1 MLIVCSCNNKKPSGM
16 FFVNTVD
23 DSKLIVEFPNK
34 PVLNIEEKGVI
45 QYKSDLDTILLNENN
60 SRATI
65 LHMGVLDKKYS
76 IEELKKMPLDSFA
89 VSKDRSIPIWYTF
102 DKEGEY
108 VLNGYVEDIA
118 HMKKYYKDG
127 TSLTLLHEIGVS
139 KKITVVKEY
148 TPGDEKDDKLRVF
161 LRFRDNP
168 RLNVSE
174 YGEVIYKSYLDTI
187 QLKEKDV
194 RVTNFVF
201 GKFKKVRSVPELE
214 NITTGAYRILE
225 DEKIIPFKVTFD
237 KEGEF
242 ILDGFV
248 EDIVILKNYNTSG
261 DARMITLQTKISKK
275 VTVVKE

>member
-34 PVLNIEEKGVI
+34 PVLNIEENGVI

-76 IEELKKMPLDSFA
+76 IEELKKMPLDRFD
-89 VSKDRSIPIWYTF
+89 VSKDKYFPIRFTF

-108 VLNGYVEDIA
+108 VLNGYIEDKVFLKN
-118 HMKKYYKDG
+118 HYQDS
-127 TSLTLLHEIGVS
+127 TSLSLLHEIGVS

-148 TPGDEKDDKLRVF
+148 TPGDEKDDKLRVL
-161 LRFRDNP
+161 LRFPDKSKINIDQ
-168 RLNVSE
+168 
-174 YGEVIYKSYLDTI
+174 YGEIIYKSYLDTI
-187 QLKEKDV
+187 QLTEED
-194 RVTNFVF
+194 RRATVF
-201 GKFKKVRSVPELE
+201 FFGYYSKVHSILELE
-214 NITTGAYRILE
+214 GKTIDSFRIRDDRE
-225 DEKIIPFKVTFD
+225 YIPFGVTFEQ
-237 KEGEF
+237 EGEF
-242 ILDGFV
+242 ILDGYV
-248 EDIVILKNYNTSG
+248 EDMVFLDNYYGEGNG
-261 DARMITLQTKISKK
+261 RLITEQHKISKK